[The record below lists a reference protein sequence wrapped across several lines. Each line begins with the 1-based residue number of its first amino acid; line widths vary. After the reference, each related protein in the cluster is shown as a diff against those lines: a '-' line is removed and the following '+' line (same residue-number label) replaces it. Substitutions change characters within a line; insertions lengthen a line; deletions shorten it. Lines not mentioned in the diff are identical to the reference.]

1 MFDFE
6 EEGAFSFEG
15 SLRDLDVVV
24 RIGDFSLT
32 NELTLGTLSGSAK
45 LVLSVSKKGYSS
57 TLHSLVPCVSV
68 KMREKRRGVCGTKL
82 AAMYLGPNCL
92 GLASMSNKL
101 GAE

>member
-6 EEGAFSFEG
+6 EEGAFSPEN

-24 RIGDFSLT
+24 RIANFLLT

-45 LVLSVSKKGYSS
+45 LVSSVSKKGYSS

-68 KMREKRRGVCGTKL
+68 KMRKKRRGLCGTNFVAIHL
-82 AAMYLGPNCL
+82 RPNCL
-92 GLASMSNKL
+92 VLASISKEL
-101 GAE
+101 GDD